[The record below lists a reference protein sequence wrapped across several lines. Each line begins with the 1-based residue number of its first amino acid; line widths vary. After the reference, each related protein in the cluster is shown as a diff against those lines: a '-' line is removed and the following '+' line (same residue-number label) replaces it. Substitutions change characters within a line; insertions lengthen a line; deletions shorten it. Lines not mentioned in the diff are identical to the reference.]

1 MGEWIQARLST
12 RRDWTEGLMTVQFA
26 DVTPRFIPGQF
37 FNIGLTV
44 GETRIRRSYSAASA
58 PDTPLEF
65 VVSRVPGGV
74 LTPSLFDVQP
84 GQLVDID
91 TTPAGFFTLDFLPPG
106 VRDLWLIATGTGIGP
121 FLSMKR
127 AGVLDAF
134 ERVVLVHGVRR
145 ADELTYSAELQAFAQ
160 QPNRFYVPTLT
171 GAGELAPSNLHGRI
185 PSLLES
191 AAIEKAIDVPLDF
204 ERSHLLLCGNP
215 QMIKDGIAVLEQRG
229 LKRHKRREPGHIT
242 TEKYW

>member
-12 RRDWTEGLMTVQFA
+12 RRDWTEGLMTVQFE
-26 DVTPRFIPGQF
+26 DVKPRFIPGQF
-37 FNIGLTV
+37 FNIGLTL

-58 PDTPLEF
+58 PDAPLEF
-65 VVSRVPGGV
+65 VVSRVPSGV

-121 FLSMKR
+121 YLSMKR
-127 AGVLDAF
+127 GGVLDAF

-145 ADELTYSAELQAFAQ
+145 ADELTYAAELEAFAQ
-160 QPNRFYVPTLT
+160 QPNRFYVPTVT
-171 GAGELAPSNLHGRI
+171 GEGELSPSNLRGRI
-185 PSLLES
+185 PTLLES
-191 AAIEKAIDVPLDF
+191 AAIEKTIDVPLDF
-204 ERSHLLLCGNP
+204 ERSHVLLCGNP

-229 LKRHKRREPGHIT
+229 LKRHKRRDPGHIT

>member
-12 RRDWTEGLMTVQFA
+12 RRDWTEGLMTVQFE

-37 FNIGLTV
+37 FNIGLTL

-58 PDTPLEF
+58 PDAPLEF
-65 VVSRVPGGV
+65 VVSRVAGGV

-127 AGVLDAF
+127 AGVLDAY
-134 ERVVLVHGVRR
+134 ERVIVVHGVRR
-145 ADELTYSAELQAFAQ
+145 ADELTYAAELEAFAQ
-160 QPNRFYVPTLT
+160 QPNRFYIPTLT
-171 GAGELAPSNLHGRI
+171 GQGELSPSNLHGRI
-185 PSLLES
+185 PSLLAS
-191 AAIEKAIDVPLDF
+191 AAIEKTIDVPLDF

-215 QMIKDGIAVLEQRG
+215 QMIKDGIALLEQRG